1 VGGQRSQRRKW
12 IHCFANVTAVLFT
25 AAISEYDQV
34 IAEDNQT
41 NRVVEAVNLF
51 GEICNSSWFKK
62 TSMILFLNKS
72 DILRQKLKRS
82 ISIARYLDDYKG
94 DFTEET
100 AVKYFKGK
108 FMAMN
113 RRPAKQVY
121 VHITCATDTQNVQF
135 VFAAVRDIVIRRAFE
150 SAGMEI

>member
-1 VGGQRSQRRKW
+1 LNK
-12 IHCFANVTAVLFT
+12 T
-25 AAISEYDQV
+25 
-34 IAEDNQT
+34 
-41 NRVVEAVNLF
+41 

-94 DFTEET
+94 DFTEEN